1 MANPANT
8 NCLVAIKAA
17 PAIPSKNFSCL
28 TRLDE
33 QRLRGICS
41 ERVHKKLNIKPTTV
55 KNVFIFG
62 NHSTTQVAHISNG
75 SALLPDGSEIPLS
88 ELLEGQGDPLK
99 SDYKYILNTVQ
110 NRGAEIIKK
119 MQVSSALS
127 AAEAIGK
134 VFHITTLYQLLC
146 MYVCVYVCINR
157 YISVYT
163 IVTYCMPTACPR
175 LDRKLS

>member
-1 MANPANT
+1 M
-8 NCLVAIKAA
+8 AIKAT

-33 QRLRGICS
+33 QRLKGICS
-41 ERVHKKLNIKPTTV
+41 ERIHRKLNIKPTSV

-75 SALLPDGSEIPLS
+75 IALLPDGSEIPLP
-88 ELLEGQGDPLK
+88 EMLEGQGDPLK
-99 SDYKYILNTVQ
+99 SDYKYILHTVQ

-134 VFHITTLYQLLC
+134 VVLMCRIC
-146 MYVCVYVCINR
+146 MYVCMYVCM
-157 YISVYT
+157 YAVFPS
-163 IVTYCMPTACPR
+163 
-175 LDRKLS
+175 